1 MRSLLRHFIVEAR
14 SARSDLFFAWLAFAA
29 FLIGGCTAR
38 GDESHEAAARAVL
51 ALVKAKRERETASCF
66 SDYEA
71 AIAAAKR
78 ADKRLVIW
86 VGMQCSDRPQL
97 RRELADAIHCH
108 LPSQH
113 GDRTPRIVIV
123 GADGIEWFIRP
134 EKIGPDT
141 ARKIREKWAGPKF
154 PLLRRDVGIR
164 EEG

>member
-1 MRSLLRHFIVEAR
+1 MRSLLKYFILEAHA
-14 SARSDLFFAWLAFAA
+14 ARTDLFFAWLAFVA

-38 GDESHEAAARAVL
+38 GDDSHEAESRAAL
-51 ALVKAKRERETASCF
+51 ALAKAKRERETGRCF

-78 ADKRLVIW
+78 ANKHLVLW
-86 VGMQCSDRPQL
+86 VGMKCGDHPQL

-113 GDRTPRIVIV
+113 GDRTPRIVIE
-123 GADGIEWFIRP
+123 GADGIEWFVP
-134 EKIGPDT
+134 SEKIGPET
-141 ARKIREKWAGPKF
+141 VRRIREKWAGLKV
-154 PLLRRDVGIR
+154 PLLRRDVGIS